1 MKPVTYLDYNA
12 TSPLRPQALA
22 VMTSVLQ
29 EAGNPSSV
37 HGYGRAARRHVDLA
51 RQQVALLVGARP
63 ENVIFT
69 SGGTEA
75 NNLALLNAGDRRL
88 LVSAIEHDS
97 ILRPAREMAAQI
109 IQAQRSGE
117 VDLEHLEALLRRDAR
132 PAFVSIMMANNETG
146 VIQPIAAISELV
158 HRHGGLLHVDAAQA
172 AGRIKL
178 DIAALGIDFLT
189 LSGHKIGGPQG
200 IGALVL
206 GQDREM
212 TALLLGGGQER
223 GRRAGSENVA
233 AIAGFGAA
241 AMVDTRAEMA
251 RIAWLRD
258 ELEARLLSLGQPI
271 TFFGRSQ
278 GMALPQSH
286 ERLPNTS
293 CFAAGS
299 KNSETLVMALDL
311 AGVAV
316 SAGSACSS
324 GKVRPSHVITAM
336 GFGAATAGTAIR
348 VSLGW
353 QSSQEDVERFVA
365 AWSSIQG
372 RQGGAAE
379 AAAGV
384 FSVA

>member
-12 TSPLRPQALA
+12 TSPLRPEALA
-22 VMTSVLQ
+22 VMTAVLS
-29 EAGNPSSV
+29 ETGNPSSV
-37 HGYGRAARRHVDLA
+37 HAYGRVARRHLDLA
-51 RQQVALLVGARP
+51 RQQVAALVGAKA

-75 NNLALLNAGDRRL
+75 NNLALLNGGHQRL

-97 ILRPAREMAAQI
+97 ILKPARQMAADIVQV
-109 IQAQRSGE
+109 QRSGE
-117 VDLEHLEALLRRDAR
+117 IDLDHLDALLRRNTE
-132 PAFVSIMMANNETG
+132 PALVSIMMANNETG
-146 VIQPIAAISELV
+146 VLQPIAAISELV
-158 HRHGGLLHVDAAQA
+158 HRHGALLHVDAAQA
-172 AGRIKL
+172 AGRIPI

-189 LSGHKIGGPQG
+189 LSAHKIGGPQG
-200 IGALVL
+200 MGALVL

-241 AMVDTRAEMA
+241 AMVDTRREMA
-251 RIAWLRD
+251 QIAQLRD
-258 ELEARLLSLGQPI
+258 SLEARVLSLGQPV
-271 TFFGRSQ
+271 TFFGRGQ

-286 ERLPNTS
+286 ERLPNTT
-293 CFAAGS
+293 CFAAGN

-336 GFGAATAGTAIR
+336 GFDAATAGTAIR
-348 VSLGW
+348 ISLGW
-353 QSSQEDVERFVA
+353 QSSSEDVERFVA

-372 RQGGAAE
+372 RQAGPDQAGGVSSAA
-379 AAAGV
+379 
-384 FSVA
+384 